1 LLEGIFVD
9 PLPCGD
15 HSAGLYHVLAPRATR
30 LCPLIRLSLPI
41 ICSCRD
47 GQKGDSQKRK
57 FLDAQDN
64 VGLCS
69 VLLVSVL
76 EDAQGFFCHRVQ
88 QNDVLPKPQTNY
100 RREYGLPRGSS
111 SVWWYLCL
119 ESSAKYNVLVAEHDD
134 AGSLYKVYAVSYE
147 CLGLSLE

>member
-1 LLEGIFVD
+1 NWSFGWIAIKIHHEIKHLKVPTYD
-9 PLPCGD
+9 
-15 HSAGLYHVLAPRATR
+15 
-30 LCPLIRLSLPI
+30 
-41 ICSCRD
+41 
-47 GQKGDSQKRK
+47 
-57 FLDAQDN
+57 

-76 EDAQGFFCHRVQ
+76 EDAQVFFCHRVQ

-100 RREYGLPRGSS
+100 RRKYGLPRGSS

-147 CLGLSLE
+147 CLGLYLE